1 MEILLDLEERASAT
15 GVKNARGHFD
25 RPAARRHRTTK
36 WRPSLHH
43 GVPQSEVKGL
53 PPQGGEATMN
63 YAADIAE
70 APSND
75 RLLGQL
81 QNVFRIL
88 AKPDSELREKA
99 QKLRQEI
106 SCTWRNQAAHGKW
119 FPWPTTV
126 ACRVGRGLRGVDWRP
141 QGMLGILGYHVGETQ
156 PTRQEIRRCILEY
169 AFECDLPP
177 VNDPAYHEEWGE
189 PRTAHMCA

>member
-1 MEILLDLEERASAT
+1 
-15 GVKNARGHFD
+15 
-25 RPAARRHRTTK
+25 
-36 WRPSLHH
+36 
-43 GVPQSEVKGL
+43 
-53 PPQGGEATMN
+53 MN
-63 YAADIAE
+63 YAGDIAK

-126 ACRVGRGLRGVDWRP
+126 ACRGGRGLRGVDWRP
-141 QGMLGILGYHVGETQ
+141 QGMLGFLGYHVGETQ

-189 PRTAHMCA
+189 PRTAQRLYKLANTLAALIRNAKRRDAVSMERAINDWERDLLFLYAKYYVEFFHFGWPATSLQH

>member
-1 MEILLDLEERASAT
+1 
-15 GVKNARGHFD
+15 
-25 RPAARRHRTTK
+25 
-36 WRPSLHH
+36 
-43 GVPQSEVKGL
+43 
-53 PPQGGEATMN
+53 MN
-63 YAADIAE
+63 YVADIAE
-70 APSND
+70 APSNN
-75 RLLGQL
+75 RLLRQL

-99 QKLRQEI
+99 QKLRKEI

-126 ACRVGRGLRGVDWRP
+126 ACRGGRGLRGVDWRP
-141 QGMLGILGYHVGETQ
+141 QGMLGVLGYHVGETQ

-177 VNDPAYHEEWGE
+177 VNDPAYNEEWGE
-189 PRTAHMCA
+189 PRTAQRLYKLADTLAALIRNAKRRDAVSMERAVNDWERDLLFLYA